1 MVLDKKQKILL
12 ISFIIIILITIGLL
26 YFNYAGRIIKTK
38 SAETPKQPNQAMPD
52 GRQADFS
59 IFEDPAFKELDN
71 QSQGP
76 IDIGQ
81 IGRENPFAPYYEPS
95 E

>member
-26 YFNYAGRIIKTK
+26 YWKYSGSIIKTK
-38 SAETPKQPNQAMPD
+38 QPSQALPNAE
-52 GRQADFS
+52 QADFS
-59 IFEDPAFKELDN
+59 IFEDPAFRELDN
-71 QSQGP
+71 QSQAE

-81 IGRENPFAPYYEPS
+81 IGRENPFEPY
-95 E
+95 